1 ALGGECPTST
11 SLVLVKKAVLVD
23 AGLFDESL
31 PSFQDFDMWL
41 RCLAFGDFG
50 YVDDALVTFVQHGG
64 DRTSVNLKRRMAGL
78 PAIEKKWGAEMNTRT
93 DLAAFRRRIKVDA
106 LIANGKARLGSSYF
120 AAIDFFVR
128 ALIADRGSRRTAFWL
143 AIGLLGA
150 RGGKA
155 LYGRLLGM

>member
-1 ALGGECPTST
+1 
-11 SLVLVKKAVLVD
+11 
-23 AGLFDESL
+23 
-31 PSFQDFDMWL
+31 FQDFDMWL

-78 PAIEKKWGAEMNTRT
+78 AAIERKWGAEMNTHT
-93 DLAAFRRRIKVDA
+93 DFAAFRQRIQVDA
-106 LIANGKARLGSSYF
+106 LIANGKARLGAHYLS
-120 AAIDFFVR
+120 AIDYFVR
-128 ALIADRGSRRTAFWL
+128 ALIVDRGSRRTAFWL

-155 LYGRLLGM
+155 LYRRLLSVRHVETVEVTA